1 MVQPVINL
9 FLYDYLYKTMYEKKY
24 SDLKNN
30 RTGNMTKIL
39 GASTG
44 FA

>member
-24 SDLKNN
+24 SGIANN
-30 RTGNMTKIL
+30 RTENMTKFEVKL
-39 GASTG
+39 CYKE
-44 FA
+44 